1 MAFDTQYDTG
11 NSTAWNATTIGMLF
25 ALTGVLIATSIF
37 NVGDSGISFFYL
49 VFFVAFLG
57 LIFPSGWL
65 PWVLMD
71 RESLKIILLIS
82 VVGTA
87 LFATTLMQILAGEQ
101 DGSRELVHLV
111 SRLSFL
117 AYFVVA
123 LRFLNGDILEKTLI
137 WIRRFL
143 IVICAYG
150 AYQVPA
156 KLLGLPL
163 FLDWLRNNHS
173 FLMYDYNDAGWIS
186 IARANSIY
194 AEPSETVIPILVLFM
209 LNIYLKASKISKL
222 VAWTSLTLFAVATF
236 SRTVWIGLVV
246 AAVAWVC
253 SRSTRLEAVF
263 RKRRFPVLVLTLI
276 LLLALP
282 LWGLIGADSGGD
294 LSAQERSG
302 DIVVGLS
309 AIKDAPLFGHG
320 WNSFSDVASRYTD
333 VALFID
339 PEVNFTFIHNMVVS
353 YMQQAGLSGLS
364 LAALPFALLICWSKA
379 PPWMTFSTLASF
391 LFTAEVGDI
400 GYSSLTWLWIAL
412 LINMNARSAPQPIN
426 AEGFGFSSRP
436 GRPQMSASQSSPS

>member
-1 MAFDTQYDTG
+1 MALDTQYDTS
-11 NSTAWNATTIGMLF
+11 NSTGWNTTVGMFF

-49 VFFVAFLG
+49 VFLVAFLG

-71 RESLKIILLIS
+71 RESLKIIALVS
-82 VVGTA
+82 VIGIA
-87 LFATTLMQILAGEQ
+87 LFATTLMQILINEE
-101 DGSRELVHLV
+101 DGIRELVHLV

-123 LRFLNGDILEKTLI
+123 LRFINGEALEKTLI

-209 LNIYLKASKISKL
+209 LNIYLKAGKVSKL

-236 SRTVWIGLVV
+236 SRTVWIGLAV
-246 AAVAWVC
+246 AVIAWVC
-253 SRSTRLEAVF
+253 SRSTRLEAAL
-263 RKRRFPVLVLTLI
+263 RKRRFPLLVLTLI

-282 LWGLIGADSGGD
+282 LWGLVGADSGGD

-302 DIVVGLS
+302 DIVVGLN

-364 LAALPFALLICWSKA
+364 LAALPFVLLICWSKA

-391 LFTAEVGDI
+391 LFTAEFGDI

-412 LINMNARSAPQPIN
+412 LINMNALSAPQPIS
-426 AEGFGFSSRP
+426 AEDFGFSARP
-436 GRPQMSASQSSPS
+436 GRPQMSVSPSSPS